1 VSLHGSLETFALPDV
16 LSLLSS
22 TQKSGELR
30 VVGGRLD
37 GKVWV
42 DHGKVVGSEV
52 GRSTT
57 IVDAV
62 FELLRLASGTFSF
75 ESDRP
80 APSPSQPVTIEPV
93 LAEAQSRLVE
103 WRQIEAVVPSLE
115 ALVTLAAE
123 APNGEV
129 TIRADQW
136 RMLVAAGEG
145 RPVGDLME
153 RLGTC
158 EFDTCRALKELVEG
172 GLVAVAAASV
182 AEEPVQR
189 EEPAPPA
196 PLATL
201 DDEGPG
207 GSGFGG
213 SPVDEPPP
221 GGGLYDGQR
230 LNGTVRPAAR
240 EGESD
245 LDSLVEIPS
254 RFRRHQASASAE
266 GGEDIG
272 DDGDRGAV
280 ATILA
285 AARHTTTD
293 SDTSEAE
300 AETATTEPARVQGH
314 GGAGTANGTVDQ
326 AGHGEDELIH
336 DGEDGEEPI
345 NRGLLLK
352 FLSSV
357 RS

>member
-1 VSLHGSLETFALPDV
+1 MSLHGSLETFALPDV

-42 DHGKVVGSEV
+42 DHGKVIGSDV

-62 FELLRLASGTFSF
+62 FELLRLTDGTFSF

-80 APSPSQPVTIEPV
+80 APSPNPPVTIEPV

-103 WRQIEAVVPSLE
+103 WRLIEAVVPTLD

-129 TIRADQW
+129 TVRADQW

-145 RPVGDLME
+145 RPVSDLME
-153 RLGTC
+153 RLGSC

-172 GLVAVAAASV
+172 GLVSV
-182 AEEPVQR
+182 ATTTVPEA
-189 EEPAPPA
+189 PAPPA
-196 PLATL
+196 PPVVEEYPPPPST
-201 DDEGPG
+201 
-207 GSGFGG
+207 GFGG
-213 SPVDEPPP
+213 SSPDEPPP
-221 GGGLYDGQR
+221 SGGPYDAQRQNGL
-230 LNGTVRPAAR
+230 AAPVPR
-240 EGESD
+240 EGEND

-266 GGEDIG
+266 GGED
-272 DDGDRGAV
+272 DGERGAV

-293 SDTSEAE
+293 SETTEAE
-300 AETATTEPARVQGH
+300 AEAATTEQARVQGH
-314 GGAGTANGTVDQ
+314 DGGAGRANDSLGQ
-326 AGHGEDELIH
+326 ADHGEDELIH
-336 DGEDGEEPI
+336 GQDGDEPI